1 MKRIGLC
8 CDGTW
13 QDLETPVP
21 TNVVKMAQAIKPFD
35 DNGIYQALY
44 YDAGVGTKNLQ
55 DRLGGGAF
63 GWWIDDKIKNAYS
76 FLCLNYE
83 EGDEI
88 YLFGFSRGAYTVR
101 CLAGLIYCSGL
112 LHREFIRK
120 VSDAYQLYRD
130 RHNPETK
137 PSGSISVA
145 FRQKYA
151 RDISITVLGCWD
163 TVGALGIP
171 DLIPNFD
178 LDKFI
183 NEKYQFFD
191 TTVNR
196 QIQNAFHAV
205 AIDEIRIAFPV
216 TPMKSEGDLP
226 NQVKEVWFPGE
237 HGCVGGGTRETQGL
251 SDAALEWM
259 MHQVERVGLAL
270 DRSHVENGMIQNYKT
285 DFDNS
290 PQSIYKF
297 MRTEWRKFTP
307 SSRSYL
313 HESATK
319 RLADPNLEYDPPNLK
334 DII

>member
-1 MKRIGLC
+1 M
-8 CDGTW
+8 DGANVLDAK
-13 QDLETPVP
+13 QDLNLLRAKIGMVFQKPTPFP
-21 TNVVKMAQAIKPFD
+21 MSIYDNVAYGIKLYEKAI
-35 DNGIYQALY
+35 
-44 YDAGVGTKNLQ
+44 
-55 DRLGGGAF
+55 
-63 GWWIDDKIKNAYS
+63 
-76 FLCLNYE
+76 
-83 EGDEI
+83 
-88 YLFGFSRGAYTVR
+88 
-101 CLAGLIYCSGL
+101 
-112 LHREFIRK
+112 
-120 VSDAYQLYRD
+120 DAYQY
-130 RHNPETK
+130 
-137 PSGSISVA
+137 
-145 FRQKYA
+145 
-151 RDISITVLGCWD
+151 
-163 TVGALGIP
+163 
-171 DLIPNFD
+171 
-178 LDKFI
+178 
-183 NEKYQFFD
+183 
-191 TTVNR
+191 
-196 QIQNAFHAV
+196 AV

>member
-1 MKRIGLC
+1 MKRIVIC

-35 DNGIYQALY
+35 DKGIYQALY
-44 YDAGVGTKNLQ
+44 YDAGVGTNNLQ
-55 DRLGGGAF
+55 DKLGGGAF

-120 VSDAYQLYRD
+120 VPDAYRLYRE
-130 RHNPETK
+130 RLNQATK
-137 PSGSISVA
+137 PGGSMSVG

-151 RDISITVLGCWD
+151 REVPIKVLGCWD
-163 TVGALGIP
+163 TVGAMGIP
-171 DLIPNFD
+171 DLIPNLG
-178 LDKFI
+178 LDKLI
-183 NEKYQFFD
+183 NDKYKFFD
-191 TTVNR
+191 AKVNR
-196 QIQNAFHAV
+196 LIQNVFHAV

-216 TPMKSEGDLP
+216 TLMERADDSSTK
-226 NQVKEVWFPGE
+226 VKEVWFPGE
-237 HGCVGGGTRETQGL
+237 HGCVGGGTKETQGL

-259 MHQVERVGLAL
+259 MEQVEPLGLAL
-270 DRSHVENGMIQNYKT
+270 DRSNVENGISPDHMTK
-285 DFDNS
+285 FDNR
-290 PQSIYKF
+290 PESIFEF
-297 MRTEWRKFTP
+297 MRTEWREFP
-307 SSRSYL
+307 GSRSDL

-319 RLADPNLEYDPPNLK
+319 RLADPNLKYDPPNLK